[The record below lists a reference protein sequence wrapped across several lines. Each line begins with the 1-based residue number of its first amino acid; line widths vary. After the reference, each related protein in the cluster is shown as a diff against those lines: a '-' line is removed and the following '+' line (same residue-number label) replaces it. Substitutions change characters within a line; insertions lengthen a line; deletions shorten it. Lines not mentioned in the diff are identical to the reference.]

1 MKAVTEYRSKMRI
14 SKYALKHLH
23 SYPSVKLP
31 DWLTTS
37 TRAKPVAADYDPE
50 ETDSSGRQYP
60 LPEPVTYRCSRE
72 GNFWVA
78 TGVEGFFHD

>member
-1 MKAVTEYRSKMRI
+1 MRI

-23 SYPSVKLP
+23 SYPWVKLP

-60 LPEPVTYRCSRE
+60 LHEPAQDPTEYRQWLHWQLEKEEDDSNE
-72 GNFWVA
+72 TN
-78 TGVEGFFHD
+78 D